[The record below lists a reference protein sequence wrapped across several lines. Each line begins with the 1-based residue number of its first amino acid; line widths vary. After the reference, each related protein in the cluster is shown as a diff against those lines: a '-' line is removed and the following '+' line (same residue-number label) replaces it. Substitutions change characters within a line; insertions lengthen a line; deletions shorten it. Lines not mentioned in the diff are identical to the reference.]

1 MSKQDIKK
9 AITDICDNRL
19 KTLGEYD
26 FFKDAS
32 LEIKFW
38 RVTGLVNNNI
48 DGIIDRCE
56 ESRLDTLLSEFT
68 YYIPS
73 GSAFEASDGP
83 GPGPDPYVSKYLTT
97 EALESGTISF
107 NIWKTMGTEYITSI
121 SYSLD
126 DGKTWET
133 TENEDDKEENLVIE
147 VEVNE
152 GDKVLWK
159 GDAKQTGYFDEDD
172 EGDWVGSFFSSDC
185 EFNVYGNIMSLYYG
199 DNFIDKD
206 ELEYEGQF
214 ACLFYDYNEE
224 LTCEVVNA
232 NNLILPATTLTQNC
246 YYYMF
251 QNCTSLTTAPELPAT
266 TLADYCYQQMFFGCT
281 SLTTAPELPATTLA
295 DYCYASMF
303 YGCTSLVTAPEL
315 PATTLADVCYGA
327 MFYGCSSLTTAP
339 ELPATTLTGNCYNGM
354 FWGCTS
360 LTTAPELPATTLAQ
374 VCYGYMFNGCTSLVT
389 APELPAT
396 TLAYGCY
403 YSMFNGC
410 TSLVTAPELPSTTLA
425 NYCYQYM
432 FQNCTSLNYIKAMF
446 TTTPSNTYTQNW
458 VQDVTVSGTFVRNE
472 NATWN
477 VRGANGIPNN
487 WDVIPPIQAL

>member
-38 RVTGLVNNNI
+38 RVTGLVNNDI
-48 DGIIDRCE
+48 EGIIDRCE

-73 GSAFEASDGP
+73 GSAFESSDD
-83 GPGPDPYVSKYLTT
+83 PGPDPYVSKYLTT

-133 TENEDDKEENLVIE
+133 TENENNKEENLVIE

-159 GDAKQTGYFDEDD
+159 GDAQQTGYYDEDD

-214 ACLFYDYNEE
+214 AYLFSDYNEE

-251 QNCTSLTTAPELPAT
+251 QNCTSLTTAPKLPAT
-266 TLADYCYQQMFFGCT
+266 TLAEDCYENMFEGCI

-295 DYCYASMF
+295 NSCYSGMF
-303 YGCTSLVTAPEL
+303 MNCTSLTTAPEL

-339 ELPATTLTGNCYNGM
+339 ELPATTLAQVCYKNMFNGCSSLTIAPALPATTLTNYCYQSM
-354 FWGCTS
+354 FYGCTS
-360 LTTAPELPATTLAQ
+360 LTIAPELPATTLA
-374 VCYGYMFNGCTSLVT
+374 VNCYNGMFSGCTSLT
-389 APELPAT
+389 TTPELPAT
-396 TLAYGCY
+396 TLAEGCY
-403 YSMFNGC
+403 RYMFAGC
-410 TSLVTAPELPSTTLA
+410 T
-425 NYCYQYM
+425 N
-432 FQNCTSLNYIKAMF
+432 LNYIKAMF

-458 VQDVTVSGTFVRNE
+458 VQGVAETGTFVRNE

-477 VRGANGIPNN
+477 ARGTNGIPVN
-487 WDVIPPIQAL
+487 WTVEPPFTQA